1 MTVKCSMKTTITIPV
16 DELQTIRLVCKR
28 ANCGGVAEIPT
39 SRLAGLVG
47 QVECPSCHLAF
58 VVKQIGGDGI
68 GGLKALGVSLDNLI
82 GTQDY
87 EVEFVVPA
95 AE

>member
-1 MTVKCSMKTTITIPV
+1 MSKTTMKKNITIPV

-28 ANCGGVAEIPT
+28 PNCGGVAEIPT
-39 SRLAGLVG
+39 SRLADVVG
-47 QVECPSCHLAF
+47 QVECPSCHQAF
-58 VVKQIGGDGI
+58 VVKQVGGNGI

-87 EVEFVVPA
+87 EVEFVVSAP
-95 AE
+95 E